1 MALTPQNA
9 FRQQLKALREKRGWS
24 QERLAE
30 KVTELGTPMDQRVV
44 SNIESGTRQDIS
56 LDEAFVI
63 AAALNVPPPLLW
75 LPLGAED
82 RVEITAKSK
91 IHPHLAAQWFTGR
104 APLATTAQ
112 KAIGVA
118 EWHEAAAPLR
128 LFDELEYLQARGLK
142 AWTAIPTAKYVGDEK
157 AGVKARRE
165 FAEILTRIYAL
176 FDEMRAAGLRPIRL
190 DPKWTQLGKQLGLDR
205 KEL

>member
-91 IHPHLAAQWFTGR
+91 IHPHLALKWFTGR

-118 EWHEAAAPLR
+118 EWHEAAEPLR
-128 LFDELEYLQARGLK
+128 LHDQLEEIQNRARKAESAMHTAEFVEDAKALK
-142 AWTAIPTAKYVGDEK
+142 G
-157 AGVKARRE
+157 ARRG
-165 FAEILTRIYAL
+165 FAIALEGIYRH
-176 FDEMRAAGLRPIRL
+176 FDAMRAAGLRPPRL
-190 DPKWTQLGKQLGLDR
+190 SKEWTQLGKQLGLDR